1 MRVLIAI
8 ILCCLSISDHPVLG
22 QNARAPIRDDQVNI
36 SPFSFGIHA
45 LGGYNVHTASFSGF
59 KGIPSCCPE
68 YSEAANIGSSIGLS
82 GSYALNQHLG
92 IALRATFNGL
102 GGDFTF
108 NEIQYVMSQSGFAT
122 ITHQLETSLGIAA
135 LEPQATLTFGR
146 ASVSTGLWM
155 GMPLSMRFSQ
165 RETIFPGTF
174 DGLNRIRN
182 ELSGDIPFT
191 PSMIFG
197 VSAGLS
203 YAFPLNRTNNLRLAP
218 EIRGFALFQELSE
231 STAWKAIGIR
241 AGLSLLWSDVEI
253 IPPPPPPPP
262 IIIPLPDLLTSLSVT
277 RMESER
283 NSVDSFL
290 LTERI
295 DRVIQPILPYV
306 FFDDESAE
314 IPIRYQLL
322 NAQQSTLFNEQTLM
336 PLEMLGRYHHVL
348 NLAGLRLRND
358 SSLTITIIG
367 NSAGAGKERRN
378 TGLAYKRAEKIASY
392 FRTIWNIDSTRLI
405 IKAKGIPDNPSN
417 NSYPEGIA
425 ENRRVELQFSDP
437 SVFEV
442 LTIMDS
448 VLSILPERVQVRGNV
463 ISGPMIERWR
473 ITAMTDTNY
482 LHESLGLHDTFV
494 NSTMTI
500 APEKLGKYNDSV
512 RFRYN
517 VVDTAG
523 RSHTSSISLP
533 VAYEQV
539 ITDKTIDN
547 SSTEKIKRYSLIL
560 FDFDAATLSDRNMRV
575 IDAIKSTNGIQITSI
590 LGATDPFG
598 DQERNAKLALER
610 AGVVGTLLN
619 ADPLII
625 KGNSVYQGTSNALPE
640 GRFYNRTVIIEAKEQ

>member
-8 ILCCLSISDHPVLG
+8 ILCCLCISDHPVLG
-22 QNARAPIRDDQVNI
+22 QNARAPIGDEQVNI

-45 LGGYNVHTASFSGF
+45 LGGYNLHTASFTGF

-68 YSEAANIGSSIGLS
+68 YSQATNLGSSIGLS

-102 GGDFTF
+102 GGDFSSD
-108 NEIQYVMSQSGFAT
+108 EIQYVRWQSGFAT
-122 ITHQLETSLGIAA
+122 ITHDLETSLGIAA

-146 ASVSTGLWM
+146 ASLSGGLWI

-197 VSAGLS
+197 VSAGMS
-203 YAFPLNRTNNLRLAP
+203 YAFPLNRTNNLRVAP
-218 EIRGFALFQELSE
+218 EIRGFALLQELSE
-231 STAWKAIGIR
+231 STSWKAIGIR

-262 IIIPLPDLLTSLSVT
+262 PIIAPLPDLLTTMSVKVQS
-277 RMESER
+277 RL
-283 NSVDSFL
+283 SVDSVI

-306 FFDDESAE
+306 FFDEESSE

-322 NAQQSTLFNEQTLM
+322 NEQQSTQFNEQALM
-336 PLEMLGRYHHVL
+336 PLDMLGRYHHVL

-378 TGLAYKRAEKIASY
+378 TGLAFKRAEKIALY
-392 FRTIWNIDSTRLI
+392 LRTIWNIDSSRLI
-405 IKAKGIPDNPSN
+405 IKARGIPDNPSN
-417 NSYPEGIA
+417 NAYPEGIA
-425 ENRRVELQFSDP
+425 ENRRVELLFSNP
-437 SVFEV
+437 EIFEV

-448 VLSILPERVQVRGNV
+448 VLSVQPEEVNV
-463 ISGPMIERWR
+463 HGKMISGTMVDRWR
-473 ITAMTDTNY
+473 LSMMTDTNY
-482 LHESLGLHDTFV
+482 LHESLGLHDTFI
-494 NSTMTI
+494 SSSLHI
-500 APEKLGKYNDSV
+500 DPSKLGKHKDSL

-517 VVDTAG
+517 VVDTLG
-523 RSHTSSISLP
+523 RSHTSSITIP
-533 VAYEQV
+533 IHYQYIFA
-539 ITDKTIDN
+539 DKTINYSGTDR
-547 SSTEKIKRYSLIL
+547 IKRYSLIL
-560 FDFDAATLSDRNMRV
+560 FDFDAATLDDRNMRV

-610 AGVVGTLLN
+610 AGVVGTILN
-619 ADPLII
+619 VDPLIV
-625 KGNSVYQGTSNALPE
+625 KGNSTYQGTSNALPE

>member
-1 MRVLIAI
+1 MRVLIVI
-8 ILCCLSISDHPVLG
+8 IWYCLCISDFPLLG
-22 QNARAPIRDDQVNI
+22 QNARAPIRDEQVII
-36 SPFSFGIHA
+36 SPYSIGIHA
-45 LGGYNVHTASFSGF
+45 LGGFNIHTASFSGF

-68 YSEAANIGSSIGLS
+68 YTHASSIGSSIGLM
-82 GSYALNQHLG
+82 GSYALNQELG
-92 IALRATFNGL
+92 IALRASFNGL
-102 GGDFTF
+102 GGDFTS
-108 NEIQYVMSQSGFAT
+108 EELQYVMSQQGFAT
-122 ITHQLETSLGIAA
+122 ITHTLETSLGI
-135 LEPQATLTFGR
+135 LSFEPQVMMSIGR
-146 ASVSTGLWM
+146 TRLSAGGWL
-155 GMPLSMRFSQ
+155 GIPLSMQFAQ

-191 PSMIFG
+191 PSLIMG
-197 VSAGLS
+197 VSGGLS
-203 YAFPLNRTNNLRLAP
+203 HELPLNRTKSIRLAP
-218 EIRGFALFQELSE
+218 ELRGFALLQELSE
-231 STAWKAIGIR
+231 STSWNAFGIR
-241 AGLSLLWSDVEI
+241 AGISLLWSPFELL
-253 IPPPPPPPP
+253 PPPPPPPP
-262 IIIPLPDLLTSLSVT
+262 IIIPLPDLLTSVSVT
-277 RMESER
+277 EMEADR
-283 NSVDSFL
+283 KSVDSFL

-322 NAQQSTLFNEQTLM
+322 NAEQSTFFNEQTLM
-336 PLEMLGRYHHVL
+336 PLDVLGRYHHVL

-378 TGLAYKRAEKIASY
+378 IGLAYKRAAKIASY

-405 IKAKGIPDNPSN
+405 IKAKGIPVNPSN
-417 NSYPEGIA
+417 NAYPEGIA

-463 ISGPMIERWR
+463 ISGPLIERWR

-494 NSTMTI
+494 ISTMTI
-500 APEKLGKYNDSV
+500 AAEKLGKTKDSV

-523 RSHTSSISLP
+523 RSHTSSMSVPI
-533 VAYEQV
+533 AYQQIV
-539 ITDKTIDN
+539 SDKTIDN
-547 SSTEKIKRYSLIL
+547 SGTEKIKRYSLIL

-575 IDAIKSTNGIQITSI
+575 IDAIKSTNGIRITSI
-590 LGATDPFG
+590 LGATDPYG

-619 ADPLII
+619 VDPLII
-625 KGNSVYQGTSNALPE
+625 KGNSSYQGNSNALPE